1 HRGGV
6 QAAERACPGRGG
18 IGIFWTTAPAEQSWF
33 EVPKTPFKW
42 KAELGSAFNT
52 AYNAQVGNVTYY
64 VTSRDYGHPAYL
76 EVRDPRGGLKRLD
89 LGNYHKIEQAKQ
101 ACERH
106 YAAGCDLSR
115 AETIS
120 R

>member
-1 HRGGV
+1 MLMRSISL
-6 QAAERACPGRGG
+6 RR
-18 IGIFWTTAPAEQSWF
+18 
-33 EVPKTPFKW
+33 
-42 KAELGSAFNT
+42 
-52 AYNAQVGNVTYY
+52 
-64 VTSRDYGHPAYL
+64 
-76 EVRDPRGGLKRLD
+76 VRDPSGGLKRLG

-115 AETIS
+115 AEKIS